1 MADKITRR
9 EALKGLLFAGMGI
22 ATGGMLLKSQGAAAR
37 PATPSAPW
45 KEAPEGSKIDTRT
58 WDKIGETLGMLGL
71 GCMRLPTKSGGGG
84 GFGRNQPLDQEA
96 VNAMVDYAIA
106 HGINYFDTAPAYG
119 QSEVVTGNALSRHP
133 RSSYKIAT

>member
-58 WDKIGETLGMLGL
+58 WDKLGETLLVLG
-71 GCMRLPTKSGGGG
+71 RVSKTLPTKPGSRGVY
-84 GFGRNQPLDQEA
+84 GRKQPPDQ
-96 VNAMVDYAIA
+96 
-106 HGINYFDTAPAYG
+106 
-119 QSEVVTGNALSRHP
+119 
-133 RSSYKIAT
+133 